1 MDFPKMNSKFT
12 ITPCEHSSKCGT
24 KPKHRSTASLL
35 QAEPNQMSYIVVQDH
50 TKSSTDVFL
59 INKVIGTVP

>member
-1 MDFPKMNSKFT
+1 MGPNQN
-12 ITPCEHSSKCGT
+12 IIPQ
-24 KPKHRSTASLL
+24 PLSLKGR
-35 QAEPNQMSYIVVQDH
+35 AKQMSYIVVQDG